1 VKKYWEDAFV
11 FDFDASVRDVIR
23 EPGRLGVVLEE
34 TYFYPEGGGQPAD
47 RGLLGGLAVSDVQE
61 VDEKIIHYLPRSAQ
75 SEDLFQRGSRVR
87 AEIDRDYR
95 INNMRLHTTCH
106 LLFGAARR
114 LFGEV
119 GYAGFNIG
127 AVGNLYLETPRQ
139 IRSDDLLQMARL
151 ANEVVVEDRAVSA
164 HFVTADEA
172 RKMPGLAVNFE
183 IGGGDVRIITVDGW
197 DVAACSGTHMRRT
210 VELGPIKLIAR
221 EVHKKNVTRIDY
233 AVGKRSVEEM
243 TRDEKA
249 LVETAELLSTSRDQ
263 VTQVVRKLSG
273 DLQAAQK
280 DLRKMRERLMEIRA
294 SELRIAGGEPVEGI
308 TLISD
313 VVDYLDAAAVKAL
326 ATRLLSGATRT
337 VVAIVG
343 GTDTLSL
350 AAGCSADLNL
360 PLAAPVVAVAKKY
373 GGGGGGKPTFVTA
386 GGIQWSAAG
395 LLAEVRQALA
405 QCIADNPN
413 RGG

>member
-1 VKKYWEDAFV
+1 MKKYWDDAFIL
-11 FDFDASVRDVIR
+11 DFDGTVQEVIR

-47 RGLLGGLAVSDVQE
+47 RGLLGGLAISDVQE
-61 VDEKIIHYLPRSAQ
+61 ADEKIIHYLPRDAQ

-87 AEIDRDYR
+87 GEIDREYR

-151 ANEVVVEDRAVSA
+151 ANEVVVEDRPVSA
-164 HFVTADEA
+164 HFVSADEA
-172 RKMPGLAVNFE
+172 RKMKELAVNFD
-183 IGGGDVRIITVDGW
+183 ITGGKIRVITVDGW

-243 TRDEKA
+243 TRDEKS

-263 VTQVVRKLSG
+263 VFQVVSKLSG

-280 DLRKMRERLMEIRA
+280 ELRKMRERLMEVRA
-294 SELRIAGGEPVEGI
+294 SELRAAGGELLGSVNLI
-308 TLISD
+308 TDI
-313 VVDYLDAAAVKAL
+313 VDYLDAAAVKAL
-326 ATRLLSGATRT
+326 ATRLLAGATNT
-337 VVAIVG
+337 VVAIIG
-343 GTDTLSL
+343 GTDTL
-350 AAGCSADLNL
+350 AVTAGCSADLNL

-386 GGIQWSAAG
+386 GGIQWSAGG
-395 LLAEVRQALA
+395 LLTEVKQALA
-405 QCIADNPN
+405 QCIADNQP
-413 RGG
+413 